1 MPAAECWKLAPD
13 RDIVTWPTAPAL
25 AICGA
30 EGARCGRPSAPLA
43 RALGPTTRHSAKM
56 LHPGAIPCWKL
67 FAPYLPTLAAVPRL
81 VFIDSDLLLLESP
94 SGLWAHFDAFSPRH
108 LLGLALN
115 HDGIDQP
122 RQP

>member
-1 MPAAECWKLAPD
+1 MLALAAPK
-13 RDIVTWPTAPAL
+13 APA
-25 AICGA
+25 C
-30 EGARCGRPSAPLA
+30 CGRPSVPWA
-43 RALGPTTRHSAKM
+43 RAFGHSAKL